1 MIFPSKVNLT
11 LQSGGSR
18 DEANRDLESYFD
30 SYLCTKIDATFI
42 KP

>member
-1 MIFPSKVNLT
+1 MIFPSKVKLI

-18 DEANRDLESYFD
+18 NEANRDLESYLS